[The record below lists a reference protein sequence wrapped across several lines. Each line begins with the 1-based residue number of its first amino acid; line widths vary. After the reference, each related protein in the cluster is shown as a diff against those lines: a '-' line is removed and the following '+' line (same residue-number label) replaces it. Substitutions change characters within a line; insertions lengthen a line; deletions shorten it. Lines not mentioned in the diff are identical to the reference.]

1 MAGEPHADRERL
13 DLLGRALPSSFAVRV
28 GIPEPGCERRYDA
41 AECRNALV
49 EVDRGEVDLE
59 FCSGKAVRVRAG
71 AVLWLWGLG
80 LRALDNRGHVPVVL
94 VALFRGRPDTRRAPS
109 GTAFDEKCG
118 GRRLNMHDDSRARPK
133 A

>member
-1 MAGEPHADRERL
+1 VAGEPHADRERL

-28 GIPEPGCERRYDA
+28 CILEPGDRPYDA

-71 AVLWLWGLG
+71 AVLWLCGLG

-94 VALFRGRPDTRRAPS
+94 VALFGGRPDTRRAPS